1 MSSSGAKPVVIEI
14 TERQMLGNLK
24 ETRAMLQ
31 PLLDFGFELA
41 VDDFGSGYSSFL
53 YLLDLPVKYLKIE
66 MELVQRASA
75 DPKARAMVESIQAM
89 SRKLGIRTI
98 AEGIETP
105 GTRDLMRDIGV
116 DWGQGYLWGRPEL
129 E

>member
-1 MSSSGAKPVVIEI
+1 
-14 TERQMLGNLK
+14 MLARPK
-24 ETRAMLQ
+24 ESRALLQ

-66 MELVQRASA
+66 MELVQRATT
-75 DPKARAMVESIQAM
+75 DPRARTMVQAIQAM
-89 SRKLGIRTI
+89 AHHLAIKTI
-98 AEGIETP
+98 AEGIETAQS
-105 GTRDLMRDIGV
+105 RDLMRAIGV
-116 DWGQGYLWGRPEL
+116 DWGQGYLWGQPVL